1 MTTCAPTSRARPRRC
16 DFCILGIG
24 SHNYV
29 QTFLFSRRGDGVGPS
44 APTKR
49 RELCS
54 PALPGAGRPR
64 LDAGPMPLEVW
75 SYCAHPLGAS
85 APQTRGPA
93 IIYQRMLA
101 ACTEQ
106 VRHTSIKIS
115 AGGPSAQ
122 RTA

>member
-1 MTTCAPTSRARPRRC
+1 MIFASWGLGHITT
-16 DFCILGIG
+16 FKL
-24 SHNYV
+24 
-29 QTFLFSRRGDGVGPS
+29 FLFSRRGDGVGPS

-115 AGGPSAQ
+115 AGGSSAQ
-122 RTA
+122 RLLEALVLARFG

>member
-1 MTTCAPTSRARPRRC
+1 MMTCARTSRARPRRC

-29 QTFLFSRRGDGVGPS
+29 QTFLFSRRGDGVGGS

-75 SYCAHPLGAS
+75 SYLCPSPRCQRPPNPRTSYHLSAHH
-85 APQTRGPA
+85 
-93 IIYQRMLA
+93 QR
-101 ACTEQ
+101 
-106 VRHTSIKIS
+106 S
-115 AGGPSAQ
+115 
-122 RTA
+122 

>member
-1 MTTCAPTSRARPRRC
+1 MIFASWGLGHITT
-16 DFCILGIG
+16 FKL
-24 SHNYV
+24 
-29 QTFLFSRRGDGVGPS
+29 FLFSRRGDGVGPS

-93 IIYQRMLA
+93 ITYQRMLA
-101 ACTEQ
+101 AYKTHYASGLL
-106 VRHTSIKIS
+106 RHTSIKIS
-115 AGGPSAQ
+115 AGGSSAQ
-122 RTA
+122 GL